1 MGHIEKFKSFSIR
14 KVDKIRNLT
23 WDDVKSFGNKSW
35 DFLKRESEETKQ
47 AAIILNKMISSKD
60 VSDNEK
66 KFLKEQSKDLIRIIS
81 AGTLPMPITAIL
93 VALGKKYNFEVLPG
107 NQKELKELIEKEKE
121 ELGVTVEV
129 DDSLNEAKVKSSK
142 TKSGR
147 KVPGKYLTKNKPAM
161 KKEIEEFQG
170 SSKYKT
176 KWDADYKSGKGGSGK
191 RYKTKKSNATKAYQK
206 TYGKK

>member
-1 MGHIEKFKSFSIR
+1 MGHIEKFKSFSRR

-23 WDDVKSFGNKSW
+23 WDDVKSFGNRSW
-35 DFLKRESEETKQ
+35 VFLKRESNETKQ
-47 AAIILNKMISSKD
+47 AAEILNKMISGRD

-93 VALGKKYNFEVLPG
+93 VALGKKYNFEVFPG
-107 NQKELKELIEKEKE
+107 NQEELKALIEKEKN
-121 ELGVTVEV
+121 ELGVTIEEEEM
-129 DDSLNEAKVKSSK
+129 NEGRVKSSK

-147 KVPGKYLTKNKPAM
+147 KVSGKYLTKNKSDM
-161 KKEIEEFQG
+161 KKEIDEFQG

-206 TYGKK
+206 KYGKK

>member
-1 MGHIEKFKSFSIR
+1 MGHIEKFKSFSRR

-47 AAIILNKMISSKD
+47 AAMILNKMISSKD

-66 KFLKEQSKDLIRIIS
+66 KFLKEQSKDLVRIIS
-81 AGTLPMPITAIL
+81 TGALPIPITAIL
-93 VALGKKYNFEVLPG
+93 VALGKKYNFEVFPG
-107 NQKELKELIEKEKE
+107 NQEELKSLIEKEKK
-121 ELGVTVEV
+121 ELGVTIEEEEM
-129 DDSLNEAKVKSSK
+129 NEGRAKSSK

-147 KVPGKYLTKNKPAM
+147 KVSGKYLTKNKPAM

-176 KWDADYKSGKGGSGK
+176 KWDADYKSGEGGSGK

-206 TYGKK
+206 KYGKK

>member
-1 MGHIEKFKSFSIR
+1 MGHIEKFKSFSRR

-23 WDDVKSFGNKSW
+23 WDDVKSFGNRSW
-35 DFLKRESEETKQ
+35 VFLKRESNETKQ
-47 AAIILNKMISSKD
+47 AAEILNKMISSRD

-107 NQKELKELIEKEKE
+107 NQEELKALIEKEKN
-121 ELGVTVEV
+121 ELGVTIEEEEM
-129 DDSLNEAKVKSSK
+129 NEGRVKSSK

-147 KVPGKYLTKNKPAM
+147 KVSGKYLTKNKSAM
-161 KKEIEEFQG
+161 KKEIDEFQG

-206 TYGKK
+206 KYGKK